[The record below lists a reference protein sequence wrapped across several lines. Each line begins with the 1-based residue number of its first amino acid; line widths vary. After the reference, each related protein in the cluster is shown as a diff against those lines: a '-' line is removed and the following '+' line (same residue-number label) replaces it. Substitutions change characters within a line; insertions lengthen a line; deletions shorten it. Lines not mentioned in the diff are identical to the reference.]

1 MNNNLIKKLILITL
15 IFIASIFSAIQLFN
29 MVSVL
34 RYRRSNYYYIDSEK
48 VPSIYMING
57 YRKLYK
63 FKSYTENDNQIK
75 IFKYRKIKDVKKDLN
90 NYVNKLTNK
99 YNYQID
105 NIDLENNKPIEMK
118 TNSIDKNNIIIINIK
133 YNNNS
138 YEIKITK
145 EKK

>member
-1 MNNNLIKKLILITL
+1 
-15 IFIASIFSAIQLFN
+15 
-29 MVSVL
+29 MVSEL
-34 RYRRSNYYYIDSEK
+34 FL
-48 VPSIYMING
+48 
-57 YRKLYK
+57 LYCLAIIIMK
-63 FKSYTENDNQIK
+63 F
-75 IFKYRKIKDVKKDLN
+75 
-90 NYVNKLTNK
+90 NKLTNK

-105 NIDLENNKPIEMK
+105 IIDLENNKPIEMK